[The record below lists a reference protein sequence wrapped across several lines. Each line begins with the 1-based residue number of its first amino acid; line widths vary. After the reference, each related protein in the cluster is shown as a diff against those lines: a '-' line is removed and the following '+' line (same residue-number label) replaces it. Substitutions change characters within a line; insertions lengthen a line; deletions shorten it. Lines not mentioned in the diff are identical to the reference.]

1 MQIKRGAFAKKWLK
15 KKTTNLVSCYVEISN
30 LLINVF
36 FSTINSYRSYYMK
49 NNILDLD
56 MCDFTN

>member
-36 FSTINSYRSYYMK
+36 FSTINSYRSHYMK